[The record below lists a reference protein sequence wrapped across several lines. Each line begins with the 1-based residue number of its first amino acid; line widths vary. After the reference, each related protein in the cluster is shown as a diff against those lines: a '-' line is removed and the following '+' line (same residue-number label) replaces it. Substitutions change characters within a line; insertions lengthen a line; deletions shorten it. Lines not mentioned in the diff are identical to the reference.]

1 MPGNA
6 RAWTVAFLVA
16 GASAAAADAVP
27 PPVVV
32 QGAMPIEVDK
42 LARRLDG
49 VAVETVGAWT
59 FWRGTLDG
67 RPVVVSKTLKGG
79 ANAAAATA
87 LAVERFH
94 PAAILN
100 QGTAG
105 GHDPALRVY
114 DVVLGASAVSLA
126 AFKSPYRGSGAG
138 SAPLEWVP
146 LALTA
151 SEGSA
156 GNDPRAQKVARFAG
170 DEDLLAAARR
180 VAPSYKR
187 GRVVEGVIGSS
198 DSWNS
203 EIDLIASYRARFGTS
218 VEEMETAPAAQ
229 IAALL
234 KVPFLG
240 IRVVSNNI
248 TNGDGYDA
256 GAAAACQDFVYE
268 VVRAY
273 LRTQRPEAPGAAVP
287 TR

>member
-1 MPGNA
+1 MQGIA
-6 RAWTVAFLVA
+6 RACAVAFLVA
-16 GASAAAADAVP
+16 RASAAAADGGP

-42 LARRLDG
+42 LASRLDG
-49 VAVETVGAWT
+49 VTVETVGAWT
-59 FWRGTLDG
+59 FWRCTLDG

-94 PAAILN
+94 PVAIHN

-105 GHDPALRVY
+105 GHDPALRVF
-114 DVVLGASAVSLA
+114 DVVLGASAVSLG
-126 AFKSPYRGSGAG
+126 AFKSPYRSAGAG
-138 SAPLEWVP
+138 SAPLDWVP

-151 SEGSA
+151 TEGSA
-156 GNDPRAQKVARFAG
+156 GNDPRAHTVARFAG
-170 DEDLLAAARR
+170 DEALLAAARR
-180 VAPSYKR
+180 AAPTYKR

-203 EIDLIASYRARFGTS
+203 EIDLIASYRSRFGTS

-248 TNGDGYDA
+248 TNAGGYDS
-256 GAAAACQDFVYE
+256 GAAEACEDYVYE

-273 LRTQRPEAPGAAVP
+273 LRTLPP
-287 TR
+287 

>member
-1 MPGNA
+1 MQAAA
-6 RAWTVAFLVA
+6 RAWTITFLVA
-16 GASAAAADAVP
+16 GASAAAADVVP

-42 LARRLDG
+42 LVSRLEG
-49 VAVETVGAWT
+49 VTVETVGAWT

-87 LAVERFH
+87 LAVERFR
-94 PAAILN
+94 PLAILN

-105 GHDPALRVY
+105 GHDPDLRVY
-114 DVVLGASAVSLA
+114 DVVLGASAVSLG
-126 AFKSPYRGSGAG
+126 AFKSPYRQAGAG
-138 SAPLEWVP
+138 SAPLDWVP

-156 GNDPRAQKVARFAG
+156 GNDPRAQKVARFPG
-170 DEDLLAAARR
+170 DEALLAAARR
-180 VAPSYKR
+180 AAPAYKR

-203 EIDLIASYRARFGTS
+203 EIDLIASYRSRFGTS

-229 IAALL
+229 VAGLL

-248 TNGDGYDA
+248 TNGAGYDA
-256 GAAAACQDFVYE
+256 GAAEACQDFVYE
-268 VVRAY
+268 VLRAY
-273 LRTQRPEAPGAAVP
+273 LRSLQPEGPRATVP

>member
-1 MPGNA
+1 MQSLA
-6 RAWTVAFLVA
+6 RAWAVGLLVA
-16 GASAAAADAVP
+16 TASAAWADAGTA
-27 PPVVV
+27 PVVV
-32 QGAMPIEVDK
+32 QGAMPIEVDR
-42 LARRLDG
+42 LASRLDG
-49 VAVETVGAWT
+49 VTVETVGAWT
-59 FWRGTLDG
+59 FWKGTLDG

-87 LAVERFH
+87 LAVERFR

-105 GHDPALRVY
+105 GHDPSLRVY
-114 DVVLGASAVSLA
+114 DVVLGTGAVSLG
-126 AFKSPYRGSGAG
+126 AFKSPYRSAGAG
-138 SAPLEWVP
+138 SAPLEWIP

-156 GNDPRAQKVARFAG
+156 GSDPRAQKVARFAG
-170 DEDLLAAARR
+170 DEALLAAARR
-180 VAPSYKR
+180 AAPGYKR

-198 DSWNS
+198 DTWNS
-203 EIDLIASYRARFGTS
+203 EIDLIASYRSRFGTS

-229 IAALL
+229 VAGLL

-248 TNGDGYDA
+248 TNGGGYDA
-256 GAAAACQDFVYE
+256 KTSDACQDYVYE
-268 VVRAY
+268 VVKEY
-273 LRTQRPEAPGAAVP
+273 LRTR